1 LINQYRVATPERP
14 AMSLNDAIMHG
25 ARQRLRPILMT
36 ALATIFALIPMGLG
50 LTGQS
55 GFISQPLAVV
65 VIGGLVSSTLLT
77 LVLVPVLYRLV
88 ESGKE
93 KRATRRA
100 NHKHSAQQGTD
111 AADLAVAMDTAS
123 AKIATPAAA
132 APAARAASKEPETTV
147 RNPKPNAG
155 PGASVVHP
163 FTGQIPT
170 TRKERRAI
178 EEMINKS
185 AKDSAEDS

>member
-1 LINQYRVATPERP
+1 
-14 AMSLNDAIMHG
+14 MSLDDAIMHG

-77 LVLVPVLYRLV
+77 LILVPVLYRLV
-88 ESGKE
+88 ESRKE
-93 KRATRRA
+93 KRAVRRA
-100 NHKHSAQQGTD
+100 SRKHSAQKETD
-111 AADLAVAMDTAS
+111 AADLAVAMDSAT
-123 AKIATPAAA
+123 AKITTPATPS
-132 APAARAASKEPETTV
+132 ASKPEAAKASKPASTEPAK
-147 RNPKPNAG
+147 NSDSKN
-155 PGASVVHP
+155 SLIHP
-163 FTGQIPT
+163 LTGQIPT
-170 TRKERRAI
+170 TRKERREI

-185 AKDSAEDS
+185 TKDSTDES